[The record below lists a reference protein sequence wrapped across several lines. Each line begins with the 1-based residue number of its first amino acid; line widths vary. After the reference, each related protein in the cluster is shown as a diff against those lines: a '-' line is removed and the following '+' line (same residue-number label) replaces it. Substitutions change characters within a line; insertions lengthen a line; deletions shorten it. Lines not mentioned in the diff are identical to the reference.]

1 MSVVFSAHDPSQ
13 ERQREEQMRVLQVRS
28 GALIGAFLAA
38 GLAVSVAAGLL
49 EDGLSA
55 YERGDFA
62 AALTLLRPLADHGDA
77 NAQVQVGIMYRTGRG
92 VARDPAEAA
101 RWLRKAADQGLAR
114 AQSGLA
120 NMYEFGQGVA
130 QDYGEAAK
138 WYLKAADQ
146 GIATAQY
153 RLADMHKLG
162 RGVAQDYVEAA
173 KWFQKAA
180 DQGFAHAQ
188 FDLGVMYEKGQ
199 GVAQN
204 YVQAYKWLDLA
215 AARFPAAEPVLRPAA
230 ISLRDGAAAAKMTP
244 AQLEEA
250 RRMAREWKPK

>member
-1 MSVVFSAHDPSQ
+1 MIRHKNAN
-13 ERQREEQMRVLQVRS
+13 RRKRMRTLLVRS

-38 GLAVSVAAGLL
+38 GLAISVAAGPL

-55 YERGDFA
+55 YKRGDFA
-62 AALTLLRPLADHGDA
+62 AALSLLRPLADQGDA
-77 NAQVQVGIMYRTGRG
+77 SAQVQLGIMYRTGRG

-101 RWLRKAADQGLAR
+101 KWFRKAADQGLIT

-120 NMYEFGQGVA
+120 NMYEFGEGVA
-130 QDYGEAAK
+130 RDYGEAAK
-138 WYLKAADQ
+138 WYRKAGDQ
-146 GIATAQY
+146 GSIIAQY
-153 RLADMHKLG
+153 RLGDMYKLG
-162 RGVAQDYVEAA
+162 RGVAQDYLEAA

-199 GVAQN
+199 GVAQD

-230 ISLRDGAAAAKMTP
+230 ISLRDSAAAKMTP
-244 AQLEEA
+244 AQLKEA
-250 RRMAREWKPK
+250 RGLAREWKPK